1 MGKLLV
7 LVLVG
12 VVFYLVWRGMAR
24 RARTGRDRDPGA
36 EAERMVGCRQCGV
49 HLPVSEAV
57 EADGNYFCSEEH
69 RRLFI
74 R

>member
-7 LVLVG
+7 LALVG
-12 VVFYLVWRGMAR
+12 VVFYLVWRGLAR
-24 RARTGRDRDPGA
+24 RARTGRGRDPGA
-36 EAERMVGCRQCGV
+36 DVERMVGCRQCGV
-49 HLPVSEAV
+49 HLPISEAV
-57 EADGNYFCSEEH
+57 EAEGNYFCSEEH